1 MRTPVHFVVAM
12 TGLAP
17 LRFLEENDRFPSL
30 RKENGEKLP
39 ADVEFAFRDKK
50 LFLLQLRPFVESGA
64 AQSSAYLA
72 SLDEVFRSRG
82 RLPVDLDAVP
92 QGGI

>member
-1 MRTPVHFVVAM
+1 M
-12 TGLAP
+12 
-17 LRFLEENDRFPSL
+17 
-30 RKENGEKLP
+30 
-39 ADVEFAFRDKK
+39 EFAFRDGK

-72 SLDEVFRSRG
+72 GLDEVFRSRG